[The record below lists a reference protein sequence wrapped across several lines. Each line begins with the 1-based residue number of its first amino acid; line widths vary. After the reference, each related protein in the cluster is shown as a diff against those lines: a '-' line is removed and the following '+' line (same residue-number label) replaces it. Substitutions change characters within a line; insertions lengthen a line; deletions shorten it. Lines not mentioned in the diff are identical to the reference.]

1 MPDRVPV
8 CYSEHEP
15 VNIHVLNDA
24 PVIENPKPSTVDIY
38 DGLTETVVLVSSDY
52 ENSPHLVIR

>member
-1 MPDRVPV
+1 MPAGY
-8 CYSEHEP
+8 CYSENKP

-24 PVIENPKPSTVDIY
+24 PVIEDPKLSSVY
-38 DGLTETVVLVSSDY
+38 MFDGLTETVILVSSDL

>member
-1 MPDRVPV
+1 VPAGY
-8 CYSEHEP
+8 CYSENEL

-24 PVIENPKPSTVDIY
+24 PVIEDPKLSRVDMF
-38 DGLTETVVLVSSDY
+38 DGLTETVIFVSSDL

>member
-1 MPDRVPV
+1 VPGRDPV

-15 VNIHVLNDA
+15 VNIHVLNEA
-24 PVIENPKPSTVDIY
+24 PVIENPKVSGVDVF

-52 ENSPHLVIR
+52 EMSPCLILR